1 MNFKTGCFVLLGLTV
16 VVACQARVATFRN
29 MSPASQQDVI
39 ATLQNNRSAYDIHQC
54 SGALII
60 EPSNDN
66 ISMELIGS
74 GCRELTTDVGLNRG
88 YIHAESGLRQIIG
101 PDGQVLGY
109 VSHNLRRTMVG
120 VQIVDEKTVRI
131 YVTNRYSGR

>member
-1 MNFKTGCFVLLGLTV
+1 MNFKTGCFVLVGLTV

-29 MSPASQQDVI
+29 MSPAGQQDVM
-39 ATLQNNRSAYDIHQC
+39 ATLEHNRSAYAIHQC

-60 EPSNDN
+60 EPHNDT

-74 GCRELTTDVGLNRG
+74 GCRALATDVGLNRG
-88 YIHAESGLRQIIG
+88 NLHAESGLRQIIG

-120 VQIVDEKTVRI
+120 AQIVDEKTLRI
-131 YVTNRYSGR
+131 YVTNRHSGR